1 MSFHHKKL
9 ANSVLVLLLSFTYP
23 VYASRLYSD
32 IPAGHWSENAADVLN
47 EEHIMDGISSNEF
60 GGNLP
65 INRYDTAKIING
77 LMGNKSAGPGLIL
90 LSDVRSGNPYFTTI
104 MKVLNANLMEVSNN
118 KFSGD
123 KKVSRY
129 DFAKY
134 IIATLNYLQAE
145 AISIRQSPK
154 AIGNVAADKR
164 DIINK
169 SVNYW
174 QLTDGYNDW
183 DQNINRYSALEMVA
197 RAAININ
204 PDLRSRIG
212 DVVRTGVTPDPN
224 KTPVPTIIP
233 TTPVPTVA
241 PTSIFT
247 PTPTVRP
254 TPEVTLAPTSIPT
267 AISTPVTVP
276 TPILSTPTPISV
288 PTPILSTPVPT
299 TLPTPIL
306 SNPTPISIPTPIIS
320 MPTPVVTPPPI
331 NTSSTNNQ
339 ILRNQSTFRG
349 MYNLLYSESLPVE
362 FDKIDNLKKKDD
374 NLGVS
379 FSEEGSYWFK
389 DYDIPFVKDMGLI
402 VGINF
407 LGSYGYPAETTVIK
421 PDTEISETSKSNL
434 SLMYKLYKSPDIELA
449 LGLDGYYR
457 ITSRNS
463 THIVDS
469 YWRASKSYLGIGARG
484 LVGWRVMDRLEI
496 ESSLFAHYVSQTIN
510 DKIVTGTTP
519 QPVASGSPANTD
531 GNALDR
537 FDIEFDLNARYDIF
551 QFGSNWIY
559 ANADFDGRFLLGDG
573 NQTIVGVGAGIGIS
587 Y

>member
-1 MSFHHKKL
+1 MPFHHKKL

-23 VYASRLYSD
+23 AFASRLYSD

-123 KKVSRY
+123 KKISRY

-212 DVVRTGVTPDPN
+212 DVVRTGATPEPN

-233 TTPVPTVA
+233 TTPTPTVA
-241 PTSIFT
+241 PTSIV
-247 PTPTVRP
+247 PTVRP
-254 TPEVTLAPTSIPT
+254 TPEATLVPT
-267 AISTPVTVP
+267 ATPTTVS
-276 TPILSTPTPISV
+276 TPILSTPTPIAV
-288 PTPILSTPVPT
+288 PTPILFTPVPT
-299 TLPTPIL
+299 ALPTP
-306 SNPTPISIPTPIIS
+306 TPIAVPTPIIS
-320 MPTPVVTPPPI
+320 TPTPLVTASPI
-331 NTSSTNNQ
+331 NTSITSNQ
-339 ILRNQSTFRG
+339 ILRNQLTLRG

-374 NLGVS
+374 NLGIS
-379 FSEEGSYWFK
+379 FSGEGSYWLK

-402 VGINF
+402 FGVNA
-407 LGSYGYPAETTVIK
+407 LGSYGYPAETAVLK
-421 PDTEISETSKSNL
+421 SDTEISETFKGNL
-434 SLMYKLYKSPDIELA
+434 SLMYKLYKNPDIEFA
-449 LGLDGYYR
+449 VGLDGFYR

-469 YWRASKSYLGIGARG
+469 YWRASKNY
-484 LVGWRVMDRLEI
+484 
-496 ESSLFAHYVSQTIN
+496 
-510 DKIVTGTTP
+510 
-519 QPVASGSPANTD
+519 
-531 GNALDR
+531 
-537 FDIEFDLNARYDIF
+537 
-551 QFGSNWIY
+551 
-559 ANADFDGRFLLGDG
+559 
-573 NQTIVGVGAGIGIS
+573 
-587 Y
+587 